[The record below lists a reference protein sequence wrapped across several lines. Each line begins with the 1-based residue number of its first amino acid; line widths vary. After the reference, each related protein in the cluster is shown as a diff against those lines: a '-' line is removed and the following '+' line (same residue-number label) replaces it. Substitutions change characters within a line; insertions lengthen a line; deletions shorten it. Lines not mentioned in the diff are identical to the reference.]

1 MKNGPKRFKTINQ
14 LNIKKNKKKIKLYLF
29 LVDRAIILYY
39 TIVKKIKKVL
49 L

>member
-1 MKNGPKRFKTINQ
+1 MKNGLKRFKTINQ
-14 LNIKKNKKKIKLYLF
+14 LNIKNKKKIKLYLF

-39 TIVKKIKKVL
+39 NIVKKIKEAL